1 MSTLSKKP
9 YRGISQSRHLEEKHR
24 IALLKVKDL
33 KANTLRLKL
42 QREKKRKYRK
52 RMNKSKENQNPN
64 SAESSF
70 SNKSVKCRGLKKI
83 LNALPKISNK
93 RNDIA
98 WSLYQKYTNRF
109 KLQKARTS
117 INDLHENEVEWLS
130 WCQFMDRPNI
140 TYTNL
145 GENINDT
152 LLKRTAKAS
161 LFLFANCYGQSDLLE
176 INYFWWMFQHCAK
189 WSRRLSNNFQ

>member
-9 YRGISQSRHLEEKHR
+9 HRGISQSRHLEEKHR

-33 KANTLRLKL
+33 KANTLHLKL
-42 QREKKRKYRK
+42 QREKKREYRK
-52 RMNKSKENQNPN
+52 RMNKSKENQNLN

-130 WCQFMDRPNI
+130 
-140 TYTNL
+140 
-145 GENINDT
+145 
-152 LLKRTAKAS
+152 
-161 LFLFANCYGQSDLLE
+161 
-176 INYFWWMFQHCAK
+176 
-189 WSRRLSNNFQ
+189 